1 MQLKDVKSADSLK
14 VKKVHA
20 SFLGLPGNREVWGI
34 HAGNKPIYRTKRGG
48 GQGTAYYKLSAD
60 GAKVMLKELKAK
72 VEEEKATA
80 KTPRATK
87 TTQRSA
93 APKPRATSAASSA
106 ALTISGCSKFLR
118 DKGYSVSKPKTAKR
132 KDAEVDD
139 LADYYTSLA
148 AENNPRRRLSR
159 RRLNNPGKR
168 TRKKSVRDNAQ
179 FLRELKK
186 AAKAQDLRIE
196 LYGADGIE
204 FIDTLTEAST
214 GTIRLEQPAG
224 RPQSL
229 GGESDFSLFLDVS
242 FGPYGGAQTAGHL
255 GLLTADAVGRR
266 AARTQQMSMAE
277 LAKAVAGVAGFLSA
291 GYALENIPD
300 EMGTPQFQVLSY
312 ADRYEVDVPLVV
324 EGFESNPRRRRRKNR
339 SNVPSADRGGT
350 YVMFWDDPNGPD
362 PIVFTS
368 SKGEDATYKAIQSD
382 ALYDYE
388 YRAYGEIKPMR
399 ADAALLLLE
408 QQMLRE
414 DSDGYFAGSDERYQY
429 NRVLAAVNAYKR
441 RVTPAQAKKKVQ
453 TALRDFVHPFEEGP
467 VYGNPRALRRKN
479 PRALRRLR

>member
-1 MQLKDVKSADSLK
+1 MQLKDVKSAASLK
-14 VKKVHA
+14 VKKVHS
-20 SFLGLPGNREVWGI
+20 SFLGLSGNREVWGI
-34 HAGNKPIYRTKRGG
+34 YAGNQPIYRTKRGG
-48 GQGTAYYKLSAD
+48 MEGTAYYKLSAD
-60 GAKVMLKELKAK
+60 GAKVMLKELQAA

-80 KTPRATK
+80 KTSRATK
-87 TTQRSA
+87 TTQKSAA
-93 APKPRATSAASSA
+93 APKPRAASAAPSA
-106 ALTISGCSKFLR
+106 ALTVSGCSKFLR
-118 DKGYSVSKPKTAKR
+118 DKGYSVSKKKAAKR

-139 LADYYTSLA
+139 LADYYTSLG

-159 RRLNNPGKR
+159 RRLNNPSKR
-168 TRKKSVRDNAQ
+168 TRKKSFRDNAQ

-196 LYGADGIE
+196 LYGTDGIE

-214 GTIRLEQPAG
+214 GTIRLEQPASPTG
-224 RPQSL
+224 L
-229 GGESDFSLFLDVS
+229 VGGESDFSLFLDVS
-242 FGPYGGAQTAGHL
+242 FGGYWWEGGPTMGHL

-277 LAKAVAGVAGFLSA
+277 LAKAVVDVAGFLGA
-291 GYALENIPD
+291 GHALENIPD

-312 ADRYEVDVPLVV
+312 ADRYELGVPLVV

-388 YRAYGEIKPMR
+388 DRAYGQIKPMR

-408 QQMLRE
+408 QQMLRA
-414 DSDGYFAGSDERYQY
+414 DSDGYDEGQRYQY

-467 VYGNPRALRRKN
+467 VYGNPRALRR
-479 PRALRRLR
+479 LR